1 MRFFYNLKTRRKTKK
16 GAIKIANQ
24 KEKIDWEAIRLEYIT
39 TDTTYQKLAD
49 KYKIRMQT
57 VAERAKNEGWRA
69 ERKKH
74 KEKIVKRA
82 VRKSE
87 KKEADRLKRILKAGD
102 RLLAKLEKA
111 INELDIQICKEVE
124 KTKIIEY
131 NNTQRPDKPTK
142 ETIEERERVK
152 EYKTIIDRKGLQ
164 QLSNA
169 LNSLRDVQM
178 IRSAMDL
185 EEQRLRIENLKKQA
199 EKEEEATSITISI
212 EGGEE
217 SWQQ

>member
-1 MRFFYNLKTRRKTKK
+1 MDSISNT
-16 GAIKIANQ
+16 
-24 KEKIDWEAIRLEYIT
+24 KEKIDWEAIKLEYIT
-39 TDTTYQKLAD
+39 SDTTYQALAN
-49 KYKIRMQT
+49 KYGMRMQT
-57 VAERAKNEGWRA
+57 VAERSKKEDWRSA
-69 ERKKH
+69 RKKH

-82 VRKSE
+82 VRKTE

-131 NNTQRPDKPTK
+131 NNDLRPDKPTK
-142 ETIEERERVK
+142 EIIEEKENVK
-152 EYKTIIDRKGLQ
+152 EYKTIIDRRGLQ

-185 EEQRLRIENLKKQA
+185 EEQRLRIEALKKQA
-199 EKEEEATSITISI
+199 EKEEASAESNVNIIIT
-212 EGGEE
+212 GGDE

>member
-1 MRFFYNLKTRRKTKK
+1 MDSISNT
-16 GAIKIANQ
+16 
-24 KEKIDWEAIRLEYIT
+24 KEKIDWEAIKLEYIT
-39 TDTTYQKLAD
+39 SDTTYQALAN
-49 KYKIRMQT
+49 KYGMRMQT
-57 VAERAKNEGWRA
+57 VAERSKKEDWRSA
-69 ERKKH
+69 RKKH

-82 VRKSE
+82 VRKTE
-87 KKEADRLKRILKAGD
+87 KKEADRLKRIVKAGD

-131 NNTQRPDKPTK
+131 NNDLRPDKPTK
-142 ETIEERERVK
+142 EIIEEKENVK
-152 EYKTIIDRKGLQ
+152 EYKTIIDRRGLQ

-185 EEQRLRIENLKKQA
+185 EEQRLRIEALKKQA
-199 EKEEEATSITISI
+199 EKEETANDQTVKIVFS
-212 EGGEE
+212 GEVE
-217 SWQQ
+217 EWAK

>member
-1 MRFFYNLKTRRKTKK
+1 
-16 GAIKIANQ
+16 
-24 KEKIDWEAIRLEYIT
+24 
-39 TDTTYQKLAD
+39 
-49 KYKIRMQT
+49 MQT
-57 VAERAKNEGWRA
+57 VAERSEKENWRSA
-69 ERKKH
+69 RKKH

-82 VRKSE
+82 VRKTE

-131 NNTQRPDKPTK
+131 NNDLQPDKPTK
-142 ETIEERERVK
+142 EIIEEKENVK
-152 EYKTIIDRKGLQ
+152 EYKTIIDRRGLQ

-185 EEQRLRIENLKKQA
+185 EEQRLRIEALKKQA
-199 EKEEEATSITISI
+199 EKEETANDQTVKIVFS
-212 EGGEE
+212 GEVE
-217 SWQQ
+217 EWAK

>member
-1 MRFFYNLKTRRKTKK
+1 MKDEKKPNWEEIKT
-16 GAIKIANQ
+16 
-24 KEKIDWEAIRLEYIT
+24 EYIT
-39 TDTTYQKLAD
+39 TDTTYQSLAD

-57 VAERAKNEGWRA
+57 IAERSKEEGWRA

-82 VRKSE
+82 VKKSE
-87 KKEADRLKRILKAGD
+87 KKEADRLKRILRAGD

-131 NNTQRPDKPTK
+131 KNAERPDKPTK
-142 ETIEERERVK
+142 EIVEEKEKVK
-152 EYKTIIDRKGLQ
+152 EYKTIIDRRGLQ
-164 QLSNA
+164 QLANA

-178 IRSAMDL
+178 IRSAMDV
-185 EEQRLRIENLKKQA
+185 EEQKLRIEALKRQA
-199 EKEEEATSITISI
+199 E
-212 EGGEE
+212 E
-217 SWQQ
+217 SKHKDDDQTVKIVFENPEVETWAK

>member
-1 MRFFYNLKTRRKTKK
+1 MDSISNT
-16 GAIKIANQ
+16 
-24 KEKIDWEAIRLEYIT
+24 KEKIDWEAIKLEYIT
-39 TDTTYQKLAD
+39 SDTTYQALAN
-49 KYKIRMQT
+49 KYGMRMQT
-57 VAERAKNEGWRA
+57 VAERSKKEDWRSA
-69 ERKKH
+69 RKKH

-82 VRKSE
+82 VRKTE

-131 NNTQRPDKPTK
+131 NNDLRPDKPTK
-142 ETIEERERVK
+142 EIIEEKENVK
-152 EYKTIIDRKGLQ
+152 EYKTIIDRRGLQ

-185 EEQRLRIENLKKQA
+185 EEQRLRIEALKKQA
-199 EKEEEATSITISI
+199 EKEETANDQTVKIVFS
-212 EGGEE
+212 GEVE
-217 SWQQ
+217 EWAK

>member
-1 MRFFYNLKTRRKTKK
+1 MDSISNT
-16 GAIKIANQ
+16 
-24 KEKIDWEAIRLEYIT
+24 KEKIDWEAIKLEYIT
-39 TDTTYQKLAD
+39 SDTTYQALAN
-49 KYKIRMQT
+49 KYGMRMQT
-57 VAERAKNEGWRA
+57 VAERSKKEDWRSA
-69 ERKKH
+69 RKKH

-82 VRKSE
+82 VRKTE

-131 NNTQRPDKPTK
+131 NNDLRPDKPTK
-142 ETIEERERVK
+142 EIIEEKEKVK
-152 EYKTIIDRKGLQ
+152 EYKTIIDRRGLQ

-185 EEQRLRIENLKKQA
+185 EEQRLRIEALKKQA
-199 EKEEEATSITISI
+199 EKEEASAESNVNIIIT
-212 EGGEE
+212 GGDE

>member
-1 MRFFYNLKTRRKTKK
+1 MSKKREK
-16 GAIKIANQ
+16 GAIKIEEQ
-24 KEKIDWEAIRLEYIT
+24 KEKVDWEAIKLEYIT

-57 VAERAKNEGWRA
+57 VAEHSKNEGWRA
-69 ERKKH
+69 ARKKH
-74 KEKIVKRA
+74 LEKIVKRA
-82 VRKSE
+82 VKKSE
-87 KKEADRLKRILKAGD
+87 KKKVDRLQRIIKAGD
-102 RLLAKLEKA
+102 RLLAKLEQA

-131 NNTQRPDKPTK
+131 KNDLRPDKPTK
-142 ETIEERERVK
+142 ETVEEKERVK

-164 QLSNA
+164 QLANA

-199 EKEEEATSITISI
+199 EKDEAKEDQTVQIEFSPEVEEWAK
-212 EGGEE
+212 
-217 SWQQ
+217 

>member
-1 MRFFYNLKTRRKTKK
+1 
-16 GAIKIANQ
+16 
-24 KEKIDWEAIRLEYIT
+24 
-39 TDTTYQKLAD
+39 
-49 KYKIRMQT
+49 MQT
-57 VAERAKNEGWRA
+57 VAERSKNEGWREA
-69 ERKKH
+69 RKKH

-82 VRKSE
+82 VKKSE
-87 KKEADRLKRILKAGD
+87 KKESDRLKRILKAGD

-131 NNTQRPDKPTK
+131 NNDLRPDKPTK
-142 ETIEERERVK
+142 EIIEEKEKVK

-178 IRSAMDL
+178 IRSAMDI

-199 EKEEEATSITISI
+199 EKDADGGGQNITITFSP
-212 EGGEE
+212 EVEE
-217 SWQQ
+217 WAK

>member
-1 MRFFYNLKTRRKTKK
+1 MESISNTKE
-16 GAIKIANQ
+16 Q
-24 KEKIDWEAIRLEYIT
+24 IDWEAIKLEYIT
-39 TDTTYQKLAD
+39 SDTTYQALAN
-49 KYKIRMQT
+49 KYGMRMQT
-57 VAERAKNEGWRA
+57 VAERSKKEDWRSA
-69 ERKKH
+69 RKKH

-82 VRKSE
+82 VRKTE

-131 NNTQRPDKPTK
+131 NNDLRPDKPTK
-142 ETIEERERVK
+142 EIIEEKENVK
-152 EYKTIIDRKGLQ
+152 EYKTIIDRRGLQ

-185 EEQRLRIENLKKQA
+185 EEQRLRIEALKKQA
-199 EKEEEATSITISI
+199 EKEETANDQTVKIVFS
-212 EGGEE
+212 GEVE
-217 SWQQ
+217 EWAK

>member
-1 MRFFYNLKTRRKTKK
+1 MEEQKK
-16 GAIKIANQ
+16 
-24 KEKIDWEAIRLEYIT
+24 KIDWDAIRIEYIT
-39 TDTTYQKLAD
+39 SDTTYQALAN
-49 KYKIRMQT
+49 KHNIRLQT
-57 VAERAKNEGWRA
+57 IAEHSKNGNWRA

-74 KEKIVKRA
+74 REKIVKRA
-82 VRKSE
+82 VRKTE

-124 KTKIIEY
+124 KTKTIEY
-131 NNTQRPDKPTK
+131 NNDLRPDKPTK
-142 ETIEERERVK
+142 EIIEEKEKVK
-152 EYKTIIDRKGLQ
+152 EYKTIIDRRGLQ

-185 EEQRLRIENLKKQA
+185 EEQRLRIEALKRQS
-199 EKEEEATSITISI
+199 EKDADSAGQNITITFSP
-212 EGGEE
+212 EVEE
-217 SWQQ
+217 WAK

>member
-1 MRFFYNLKTRRKTKK
+1 MADN
-16 GAIKIANQ
+16 
-24 KEKIDWEAIRLEYIT
+24 KEKVDWEAIKLEYIT
-39 TDTTYQKLAD
+39 SDTTYQALAD
-49 KYKIRMQT
+49 KYKLRMQT
-57 VAERAKNEGWRA
+57 VAERSKKEDWRA
-69 ERKKH
+69 ARKKH

-82 VRKSE
+82 VRKTE

-131 NNTQRPDKPTK
+131 NNDLRPDKPTK
-142 ETIEERERVK
+142 EIIEEKEKVK
-152 EYKTIIDRKGLQ
+152 ECKTIIDRRGLQ

-169 LNSLRDVQM
+169 LNSLHDVQM

-185 EEQRLRIENLKKQA
+185 EEQRLRIEALKRQS
-199 EKEEEATSITISI
+199 EKDADGDGQNITIEFSP
-212 EGGEE
+212 EVEE
-217 SWQQ
+217 WAK